1 LKAELIGSLSV
12 NPADKSNRLEVQLLQ
27 HSQLENYLGGSNA
40 IVVGGSNAIVVEQR
54 PCYLRKY
61 TVAYDAAQ
69 SSSTLAA
76 AS

>member
-40 IVVGGSNAIVVEQR
+40 MQLWLVEAMQLWLSKDHAI
-54 PCYLRKY
+54 
-61 TVAYDAAQ
+61 
-69 SSSTLAA
+69 
-76 AS
+76 